1 MHRKSFTITV
11 ALVAGLALGIVFAPM
26 ARGSIAL
33 AQTQPPA
40 QNQPRSGIGSLR
52 NLFLDKLAAAL
63 NIQRSALDSA
73 ITSAG
78 NSTVDEAVQ
87 QGSLTQAQGDAL
99 KNRLQSGD
107 VGPLFGGH
115 RGFRGGHELF
125 GLKQAMFDAAAG
137 ALGITTDELRSALRN
152 GQTVAQLA
160 QAHNTAEQAV
170 TSAALAAAKTQLDQA
185 VANGSLRH
193 GSNELDSVAIMP
205 PTPVVAC
212 AALRAVARRR
222 CRVGSLARP
231 ANRSAPPP
239 DRSTVTDWRQHAHPA

>member
-125 GLKQAMFDAAAG
+125 GLKQAMFNAAAG

-185 VANGSLRH
+185 VANGSLTQAQADDIYTRLQQA
-193 GSNELDSVAIMP
+193 GLRFDGPGGRNAGRRLPRVPRTPAPVA
-205 PTPVVAC
+205 TPGAT
-212 AALRAVARRR
+212 
-222 CRVGSLARP
+222 SF
-231 ANRSAPPP
+231 
-239 DRSTVTDWRQHAHPA
+239 